1 MHKLRVLFFW
11 GAFFV
16 LLCSGSLLAQEIK
29 PNTRVSVSLIGH
41 MVIQPGI
48 QVGSEFFLD
57 DPILE
62 NPDRQ
67 KTRYISVEPKLGY
80 FTRYNLTKNFL
91 AQTEVGILTIKEKR
105 RVNYKTS
112 VSLGYLL
119 ESKTTSFSVN
129 LGTGSKSNEETETNH
144 FFLPSINQEII
155 GSLGGNNFWFNKYS
169 LGKRF
174 GTSTNSMT
182 FFVELGI
189 KFSI

>member
-1 MHKLRVLFFW
+1 MMISNTLF
-11 GAFFV
+11 
-16 LLCSGSLLAQEIK
+16 AQNLK
-29 PNTRVSVSLIGH
+29 PDSRISASLIGQ
-41 MVIQPGI
+41 MFIQPGI
-48 QVGSEFFLD
+48 QVGSEFFLN

-62 NPDRQ
+62 NPDKR
-67 KTRYISVEPKLGY
+67 KTRFVSIEPRIGY
-80 FTRYNLTKNFL
+80 FTRYNLTENFL
-91 AQTEVGILTIKEKR
+91 AQTELGILTIKENR

-155 GSLGGNNFWFNKYS
+155 GTLRGNHFWFNKYS

-182 FFVELGI
+182 LFIELGI
-189 KFSI
+189 KFSM